1 MVAVP
6 FPLSL
11 KVIVLGSA
19 PVSAIV
25 GVGEPVVVT
34 VYVLAKARVELRG
47 RRTGDGGSLGVGQ
60 RE

>member
-34 VYVLAKARVELRG
+34 VYVLAKPV
-47 RRTGDGGSLGVGQ
+47 
-60 RE
+60 